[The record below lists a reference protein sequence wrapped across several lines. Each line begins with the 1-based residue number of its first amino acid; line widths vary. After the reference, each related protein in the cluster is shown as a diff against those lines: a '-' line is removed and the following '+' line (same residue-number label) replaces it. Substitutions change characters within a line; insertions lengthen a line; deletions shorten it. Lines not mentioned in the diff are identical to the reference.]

1 MFPLSA
7 VLYVASLVGAV
18 AVYMLLPGESK
29 RKPIS
34 RGAALVGVG
43 ALGLV
48 FVSLFNALDDGQTP
62 DPFFYIFATIAVVS
76 AVVVITHPRP
86 VYSALHFVMV
96 VLASSGMLVLLQ
108 AEFMAFAMVIIYGGA
123 ILVTYMFVIMLATL
137 PESESQPETAAPYD
151 RTARQPLLST
161 LVGFVLIASLCGVMF
176 QAPVQQD
183 SAKGIKSVASM
194 PPPRQVGGG
203 EAQLLADARDL
214 PGKFK
219 PARVESALKRL
230 GLIDP
235 HDRVWSQDDVV
246 IDAEAQTIVVHVRAS
261 AGAAKRPI
269 ELTGQNKQDFVNL
282 LVHNIDRVGLN
293 LFKGHTLG
301 IELAAVILLLAMV
314 GAIAISR
321 RRIGEVTGGE
331 GGPA

>member
-1 MFPLSA
+1 MSLPV

-18 AVYMLLPGESK
+18 AVYMLLPGESR

-34 RGAALVGVG
+34 RVAALVGIG

-48 FVSLFNALDDGQTP
+48 FISLNRALDQAQTP
-62 DPFFYIFATIAVVS
+62 GFFFYIFALIAVVS
-76 AVVVITHPRP
+76 AVVVIAHPRP

-137 PESESQPETAAPYD
+137 PQTANEPETAASYD
-151 RTARQPLLST
+151 QSARQPLLST
-161 LVGFVLIASLCGVMF
+161 LIGFLLIASLCGVMF
-176 QAPVQQD
+176 SAPPREHP
-183 SAKGIKSVASM
+183 AKGYRSVVSM
-194 PPPRQVGGG
+194 PEPRILGGG
-203 EAQLLADARDL
+203 EAQLLADVQDL

-219 PARVESALKRL
+219 PARVETALRRL
-230 GLIDP
+230 GRIRPEDRIYSVQDVRL
-235 HDRVWSQDDVV
+235 HDSPDKVV
-246 IDAEAQTIVVHVRAS
+246 VFVRS
-261 AGAAKRPI
+261 SPGAARRPV
-269 ELTGQNKQDFVNL
+269 ELIGQDRIDFLNL
-282 LVHNIDRVGLN
+282 MVHNIDRVGLN

-314 GAIAISR
+314 GAVAISR
-321 RRIGEVTGGE
+321 RRIDPPQEAKGT
-331 GGPA
+331 PS